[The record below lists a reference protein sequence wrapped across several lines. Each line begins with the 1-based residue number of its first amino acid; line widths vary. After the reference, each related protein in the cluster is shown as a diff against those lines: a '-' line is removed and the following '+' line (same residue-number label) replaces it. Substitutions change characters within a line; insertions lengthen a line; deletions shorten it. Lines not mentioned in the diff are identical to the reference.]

1 MAAVPFTGYV
11 YFKHILPWFTMVIYR
26 ILHPFDWMKTS
37 FEWGP
42 VSFLKGAPIGHPV
55 VVTLVCCYNV
65 GLPSYPLLMTNIA
78 IEHDHL

>member
-1 MAAVPFTGYV
+1 
-11 YFKHILPWFTMVIYR
+11 
-26 ILHPFDWMKTS
+26 MKTS
-37 FEWGP
+37 FEWVS

-65 GLPSYPLLMTNIA
+65 GLPSYPLVMTNIA